1 MDNLDNNLIFK
12 NWGKS
17 GSFEGKELDYHLL
30 AYHCLDVA
38 AVGTVLLENDKLL
51 AKRIT
56 ELTGLNKEE
65 TLSLIPFLLTLHD
78 LGKFSERFQNL
89 KPELLKELRH
99 HESNRAYILRHD
111 SMGFFIWNSIWGR
124 IWGEN
129 CLNLNNLE
137 YDIYD
142 WNLAIEPLI
151 KAVAGHHGKPP
162 QYEIHGVPVNC
173 KELFVEEDL
182 EIAYLFVKNVFQL
195 FSGIDFNAAINDEE
209 NEDPF
214 ENLLLNF
221 KRSSWL
227 FAGLTVLCDW
237 IGSNN
242 NYFKY
247 VSEPMPLEE
256 YWNRYALKNAQEAL
270 NNSGVLPSTVSLKT
284 GMENMFPKISTPS
297 PLQSYLSSCTLKTIP
312 QLFIIEE
319 ATGNGKTEAALTL
332 AHRLMSIGLANG
344 IFIALP
350 TMATS
355 NAMYERLVKTY
366 RRFFQEN
373 SDPSLVLAHSSNY
386 LSDEFRTSIGFSEV
400 WEHKQYCRNGTAE
413 DETISAQ
420 CSRWIADSRKKA
432 LLADVG
438 VGTVDQ
444 AIMAVLPTYHQSLR
458 ILGLTRSILIVDEV
472 HAYDSYTNTL
482 LCKLLELHASL
493 GGSAILLSATLP
505 AKLRQR
511 LADSFCKGLGV
522 VCGNL
527 KETAYPLTTYVSK
540 IDIKEIQ
547 LGTREGTGRTIY
559 VEFFNEQALV
569 EEKIANFSK
578 EGKCVCWIRN
588 TVDDAVEAYE
598 RLVNRL
604 GEEKVDL
611 FHARFVM
618 GERLEIENRVLK
630 AFGKESNES
639 TRKGKVLISTQVVEQ
654 SLDLDFDYMISDLA
668 PMDLLIQRVGRLQR
682 HSKHGSQRVPVFG
695 IFAPELTDNPQ
706 ENWYSDF
713 FPKAAFVYPNHG
725 KLWLTAH
732 LLAEKGKFTVPEDL
746 RFLIEGVFG
755 ERSIEKI
762 PPNLR
767 IWEDKAEGES
777 RAKID
782 TANLNS
788 LNFQEEYK
796 RTLTQWVDDIITPTR
811 LGDET
816 VLVRLAKWD
825 GKNLSPFFEDERYSW
840 ELSQVS
846 VRKDKIKKARN
857 HKKILEVELEKT
869 LDSMPDRG
877 KWSILIPMFPAGN
890 NEWTGVAVDE
900 YSNEVQVRYNQ
911 KTGLSVE
918 K

>member
-1 MDNLDNNLIFK
+1 MNNLCNNLMLN

-17 GSFEGKELDYHLL
+17 CSIEDKETNYHLL
-30 AYHCLDVA
+30 VYHCLDVA
-38 AVGTVLLENDKLL
+38 AVGTVLLEKDKLL
-51 AKRIT
+51 AKKIT
-56 ELTGLNKEE
+56 ELTGFNKEE
-65 TLSLIPFLLTLHD
+65 TLSLIPFLLTVHD

-111 SMGFFIWNSIWGR
+111 SMGFFLWNSIWKR
-124 IWGEN
+124 LWDEN
-129 CLNLNNLE
+129 CLNLNNLD

-142 WNLAIEPLI
+142 WDLAIEPLI

-162 QYEIHGVPVNC
+162 EYEIHGVPVNC
-173 KELFVEEDL
+173 KELFTEEDT
-182 EIAYLFVKNVFQL
+182 EIAYIFVKSVLQL
-195 FSGIDFNAAINDEE
+195 FSGTDFNAAIRDDDSG
-209 NEDPF
+209 DPF
-214 ENLLLNF
+214 ENLILKF
-221 KRSSWL
+221 KKSSWL
-227 FAGLTVLCDW
+227 LAGLTVLCDW

-247 VSEPMPLEE
+247 ISEPMPLEE
-256 YWNRYALKNAQEAL
+256 YWNRNALKNAKEAL
-270 NNSGVLPSTVSLKT
+270 YDSGVLPSTVSLNT
-284 GMENMFPKISTPS
+284 GMEVLFPNIKTPS
-297 PLQSYLSSCTLKTIP
+297 PLQLHVSSCPIEKIP

-319 ATGNGKTEAALTL
+319 ATGNGKTEASLTL
-332 AHRLMSIGLANG
+332 AHRLMSVGLANG

-355 NAMYERLVKTY
+355 NAMYERLVRTY
-366 RRFFQEN
+366 RNFYQEN
-373 SDPSLVLAHSSNY
+373 SDPSLVLAHSGNY

-400 WEHKQYCRNGTAE
+400 EELKQYSRIGTTE

-458 ILGLTRSILIVDEV
+458 ILGLTRSVLIVDEV
-472 HAYDSYTNTL
+472 HAYDSYMNTL

-493 GGSAILLSATLP
+493 GGSAILLSATIP

-511 LADSFCKGLGV
+511 LTDSFCKGLGV
-522 VCGNL
+522 ACGSL
-527 KETAYPLTTYVSK
+527 KETAYPLLTHVSEM
-540 IDIKEIQ
+540 DTEEIQ
-547 LGTREGTGRTIY
+547 IGTREGTGRTIY
-559 VEFFNEQALV
+559 VEFFNEQVSV
-569 EEKIANFSK
+569 EEKIVSTSK

-588 TVDDAVEAYE
+588 TVDDAVDAYE
-598 RLVNRL
+598 KLVNIL

-630 AFGKESNES
+630 TFGKESNES
-639 TRKGKVLISTQVVEQ
+639 TRKGRVLIATQVIEQ

-668 PMDLLIQRVGRLQR
+668 PIDLLIQRVGRLQR

-695 IFAPELTDNPQ
+695 IFSPELTENPP
-706 ENWYSDF
+706 ENWYADF

-725 KLWLTAH
+725 KLWLTAR
-732 LLAEKGKFTVPEDL
+732 LLAERGQFTVPEDL

-755 ERSIEKI
+755 EHSIETVA
-762 PPNLR
+762 PNLR

-782 TANLNS
+782 AANLNS

-796 RTLTQWVDDIITPTR
+796 RTLTQWVDDLITPTR
-811 LGDET
+811 LGEET
-816 VLVRLAKWD
+816 LLVRLAKWN
-825 GKNLSPFFEDERYSW
+825 GKHLTPFFKDKRYSW

-846 VRKDKIKKARN
+846 VRKSKIKKSRTY
-857 HKKILEVELEKT
+857 EKT
-869 LDSMPDRG
+869 LKVEVKKALDSMPDKG
-877 KWSILIPMFPAGN
+877 KWSILVPMSPASD
-890 NEWTGVAVDE
+890 NEWTGIAVDE
-900 YSNEVQVRYNQ
+900 YNNEVHVRYKQ
-911 KTGLSVE
+911 KMGLSVE

>member
-1 MDNLDNNLIFK
+1 MDNSYNYSMFS

-17 GSFEGKELDYHLL
+17 GSSEGGELNYHLL

-38 AVGTVLLENDKLL
+38 AVGTVLLENDILL
-51 AKRIT
+51 AKKIM

-65 TLSLIPFLLTLHD
+65 ILSLIPFLLSLHD

-99 HESNRAYILRHD
+99 YESNKAYILRHD
-111 SMGFFIWNSIWGR
+111 SMGFFIWSSIWKR
-124 IWGEN
+124 IWNEN
-129 CLNLNNLE
+129 CLDLNNLN

-173 KELFVEEDL
+173 KELFIEEDL
-182 EIAYLFVKNVFQL
+182 EVAYLFVKNVFQL
-195 FSGIDFNAAINDEE
+195 FSGTNFNAAIKDDEGG
-209 NEDPF
+209 DPF
-214 ENLLLNF
+214 ENLILKF
-221 KRSSWL
+221 KKSSWL
-227 FAGLTVLCDW
+227 LAGLTVLCDW
-237 IGSNN
+237 VGSNN
-242 NYFKY
+242 NYFRY
-247 VSEPMPLEE
+247 ISEPMSLEE
-256 YWNRYALKNAQEAL
+256 YWNSYALKNAREAL
-270 NNSGVLPSTVSLKT
+270 NSSGILPSIVSLKT
-284 GMENMFPKISTPS
+284 GIEIFLPDKTPS
-297 PLQSYLSSCTLKTIP
+297 PLQLHVSSCPIKKVP

-319 ATGNGKTEAALTL
+319 ATGGGKTEAALTL
-332 AHRLMSIGLANG
+332 SHRLMSAGLANG

-355 NAMYERLVKTY
+355 NAMYDRLVITY
-366 RRFFQEN
+366 RKFFQED

-386 LSDEFRTSIGFSEV
+386 LSDEFRTSIGFNEV
-400 WEHKQYCRNGTAE
+400 EERKQYCRNGTTE

-420 CSRWIADSRKKA
+420 CSKWIADSRKKA
-432 LLADVG
+432 LLAEVG

-458 ILGLTRSILIVDEV
+458 ILGLTRSVLIVDEV
-472 HAYDSYTNTL
+472 HAYDSYMNTL

-505 AKLRQR
+505 LKLRQR
-511 LADSFCKGLGV
+511 LTDSFCKGLEV
-522 VCGNL
+522 MCGDL
-527 KETAYPLTTYVSK
+527 KETAYPLLTHVSE
-540 IDIKEIQ
+540 IDAKEIQ
-547 LGTREGTGRTIY
+547 IDTREGTGRTIY
-559 VEFFNEQALV
+559 VEFFNEQVSV
-569 EEKIANFSK
+569 EEKIVNASK

-588 TVDDAVEAYE
+588 TVGNAVDAYE
-598 RLVNRL
+598 ILVNTL
-604 GEEKVDL
+604 GEDKVDL

-682 HSKHGSQRVPVFG
+682 HSKHGSERVPVFG
-695 IFAPELTDNPQ
+695 IFAPELTEDPQ
-706 ENWYSDF
+706 ENWYADF
-713 FPKAAFVYPNHG
+713 FPKAALVYPNHG
-725 KLWLTAH
+725 KLWLTAR
-732 LLAEKGKFTVPEDL
+732 LLAEKGQFAVPQDL
-746 RFLIEGVFG
+746 RFLIESVFG
-755 ERSIEKI
+755 ENSMEKVA
-762 PPNLR
+762 PNLK

-782 TANLNS
+782 AANLNS

-796 RTLTQWVDDIITPTR
+796 RTLTQWVDDLITPTR
-811 LGDET
+811 LGEEI

-825 GKNLSPFFEDERYSW
+825 GKQLTPFFEDKRYSW

-846 VRKDKIKKARN
+846 VRKSKIKKAGN
-857 HKKILEVELEKT
+857 YEKTLEVEVKKALN
-869 LDSMPDRG
+869 SMPDRG

-890 NEWTGVAVDE
+890 NEWIGVAVDE
-900 YSNEVQVRYNQ
+900 YDNEVQVHYNQ
-911 KTGLSVE
+911 KKGLSVE

>member
-1 MDNLDNNLIFK
+1 MENSYNYSMFD

-17 GSFEGKELDYHLL
+17 GFIEKDEQGYHLL
-30 AYHCLDVA
+30 VYHCLDVA
-38 AVGTVLLENDKLL
+38 AVGAVLLEHDKLL
-51 AKRIT
+51 AKKMM

-65 TLSLIPFLLTLHD
+65 NLSLIPFLLALHD

-99 HESNRAYILRHD
+99 YESDKAYILRHD
-111 SMGFFIWNSIWGR
+111 SMGFFIWGSIWKR
-124 IWGEN
+124 IWNEN
-129 CLNLNNLE
+129 CLNLNNLN

-162 QYEIHGVPVNC
+162 QYDIHGVPVNC
-173 KELFVEEDL
+173 KELFIEEDL
-182 EIAYLFVKNVFQL
+182 EIAYFFVKSVFQL
-195 FSGIDFNAAINDEE
+195 FSGTNFNAAIKDEE
-209 NEDPF
+209 GDPF
-214 ENLLLNF
+214 ENLILKF
-221 KRSSWL
+221 KKSSWVL
-227 FAGLTVLCDW
+227 AGFTVLCDW
-237 IGSNN
+237 VGSNN
-242 NYFKY
+242 NFFRYI
-247 VSEPMPLEE
+247 SEPMPLDE
-256 YWNRYALKNAQEAL
+256 YWNRYALKNAREAL
-270 NNSGVLPSTVSLKT
+270 NSSGVLPSIVSLNT
-284 GMENMFPKISTPS
+284 GMEILFPKILTPS
-297 PLQSYLSSCTLKTIP
+297 PLQSDVSSCPLESIP

-332 AHRLMSIGLANG
+332 AHRLMALGLANG
-344 IFIALP
+344 IFVALP

-355 NAMYERLVKTY
+355 NAMYDRLVKTY
-366 RRFFQEN
+366 RSFFQKN

-400 WEHKQYCRNGTAE
+400 EGRKQYCRNGTTE

-420 CSRWIADSRKKA
+420 CSKWIADSRKKA

-458 ILGLTRSILIVDEV
+458 ILGLTRSVIIVDEV
-472 HAYDSYTNTL
+472 HAYDSYMNTL

-505 AKLRQR
+505 VKLRQR
-511 LADSFCKGLGV
+511 LTDSFCKGLGV
-522 VCGNL
+522 MCGDL
-527 KETAYPLTTYVSK
+527 KETAYPLLTHVSE
-540 IDIKEIQ
+540 IDAKEIQ
-547 LGTREGTGRTIY
+547 IGTREGTGRTIY
-559 VEFFNEQALV
+559 VEFFNKQTSV
-569 EEKIANFSK
+569 EEKIVNFSK
-578 EGKCVCWIRN
+578 EGRCVCWIRN

-598 RLVNRL
+598 KLVSIL
-604 GEEKVDL
+604 GEENVDL

-654 SLDLDFDYMISDLA
+654 SLDLDFDYMVSDLA
-668 PMDLLIQRVGRLQR
+668 PMDLLIQRIGRLQR
-682 HSKHGSQRVPVFG
+682 HPIHGSQRVPVFG
-695 IFAPELTDNPQ
+695 IFAPELTEDPQ
-706 ENWYSDF
+706 ENWYADF

-725 KLWLTAH
+725 RLWLTAS
-732 LLAEKGKFTVPEDL
+732 LLAEKGQFTVPQDL
-746 RFLIEGVFG
+746 RFLIESVFG

-762 PPNLR
+762 APNLR
-767 IWEDKAEGES
+767 VWEDKAEGES

-796 RTLTQWVDDIITPTR
+796 RTLNQWVDDLITPTR
-811 LGDET
+811 LGEET
-816 VLVRLAKWD
+816 VLVRLAKWN
-825 GKNLSPFFEDERYSW
+825 GKQLSPFFEDERYSW

-846 VRKDKIKKARN
+846 IRKNKIKKAGN
-857 HKKILEVELEKT
+857 YENILEVEVKKA
-869 LDSMPDRG
+869 LDTMPDRG
-877 KWSILIPMFPAGN
+877 KWSILIPMSQAGN
-890 NEWTGVAVDE
+890 NEWTGVALDE
-900 YSNEVQVRYNQ
+900 YNNEVQVRYNS
-911 KTGLSVE
+911 KIGLSIE

>member
-1 MDNLDNNLIFK
+1 MNNLCNNLMLN

-17 GSFEGKELDYHLL
+17 CSIEDKETNYHLL
-30 AYHCLDVA
+30 VYHCLDVA
-38 AVGTVLLENDKLL
+38 TVGTVLLEKDKLL
-51 AKRIT
+51 AKKIT
-56 ELTGLNKEE
+56 ELTGFNKEE
-65 TLSLIPFLLTLHD
+65 TLSLIPFILTVHD

-111 SMGFFIWNSIWGR
+111 SMGFFLWNSIWKR
-124 IWGEN
+124 LWDEN
-129 CLNLNNLE
+129 CLNLNNLD

-142 WNLAIEPLI
+142 WDLAIEPLI

-162 QYEIHGVPVNC
+162 EYEIHGVPVNC
-173 KELFVEEDL
+173 KELFTEEDT
-182 EIAYLFVKNVFQL
+182 EIAYIFVKSVLQL
-195 FSGIDFNAAINDEE
+195 FSGTDFNAAIRDDDSG
-209 NEDPF
+209 DPF
-214 ENLLLNF
+214 ENLILKF
-221 KRSSWL
+221 KKSSWL
-227 FAGLTVLCDW
+227 LAGLTVLCDW

-247 VSEPMPLEE
+247 ISEPMPLEE
-256 YWNRYALKNAQEAL
+256 YWNRHALKNAKEAL
-270 NNSGVLPSTVSLKT
+270 YDSGVLPSTVSLNT
-284 GMENMFPKISTPS
+284 GMEVLFPNIKTPS
-297 PLQSYLSSCTLKTIP
+297 PLQLHVSSCPIEKIP

-319 ATGNGKTEAALTL
+319 ATGNGKTEASLTL
-332 AHRLMSIGLANG
+332 AHRLMSVGLANG

-355 NAMYERLVKTY
+355 NAMYERLVRTY
-366 RRFFQEN
+366 RNFYQEN
-373 SDPSLVLAHSSNY
+373 SDPSLVLAHSGNY

-400 WEHKQYCRNGTAE
+400 EELKQYSRIGTTE

-458 ILGLTRSILIVDEV
+458 ILGLTRSVLIVDEV
-472 HAYDSYTNTL
+472 HAYDSYMNTL

-493 GGSAILLSATLP
+493 GGSAILLSATIP

-511 LADSFCKGLGV
+511 LTDSFCKGLGV
-522 VCGNL
+522 ACGSL
-527 KETAYPLTTYVSK
+527 KETAYPLLTHVSEM
-540 IDIKEIQ
+540 DTEEIQ
-547 LGTREGTGRTIY
+547 IGTREGTGRTIY
-559 VEFFNEQALV
+559 VEFFNEQVSV
-569 EEKIANFSK
+569 EEKIVSTSK

-588 TVDDAVEAYE
+588 TVDDAVDAYE
-598 RLVNRL
+598 KLVNIL

-630 AFGKESNES
+630 TFGKESNES
-639 TRKGKVLISTQVVEQ
+639 TRKGRVLIATQVIEQ

-668 PMDLLIQRVGRLQR
+668 PIDLLIQRVGRLQR

-695 IFAPELTDNPQ
+695 IFSPELTENPP
-706 ENWYSDF
+706 ENWYADF

-725 KLWLTAH
+725 KLWLTAR
-732 LLAEKGKFTVPEDL
+732 LLAERGQFTVPEDL

-755 ERSIEKI
+755 EHSIETVA
-762 PPNLR
+762 PNLR

-782 TANLNS
+782 AANLNS

-796 RTLTQWVDDIITPTR
+796 RTLTQWVDDLITPTR
-811 LGDET
+811 LGEET
-816 VLVRLAKWD
+816 LLVRLAKWN
-825 GKNLSPFFEDERYSW
+825 GKHLTPFFKDKRYSW

-846 VRKDKIKKARN
+846 VRKSKIKKSRTY
-857 HKKILEVELEKT
+857 EKT
-869 LDSMPDRG
+869 LKVEVKKALDSMPDKG
-877 KWSILIPMFPAGN
+877 KWSILVPMSPASD
-890 NEWTGVAVDE
+890 NEWTGIAVDE
-900 YSNEVQVRYNQ
+900 YNNEVHVRYKQ
-911 KTGLSVE
+911 KMGLSVE

>member
-1 MDNLDNNLIFK
+1 MDNSLNNLMFN

-17 GSFEGKELDYHLL
+17 GPIKEDKNSYHLL

-38 AVGTVLLENDKLL
+38 AVGTLLLEKDKLL

-65 TLSLIPFLLTLHD
+65 TQSLIPLLLTLHD

-89 KPELLKELRH
+89 KPDLLKKLRH
-99 HESNRAYILRHD
+99 HGSNRAYILRHD
-111 SMGFFIWNSIWGR
+111 SMGFFIWNSIWKR
-124 IWGEN
+124 IWDED
-129 CLNLNNLE
+129 CLNLNNLN

-142 WNLAIEPLI
+142 WTIAIEPLI
-151 KAVAGHHGKPP
+151 KAVTGHHGKPP
-162 QYEIHGVPVNC
+162 EYEIHGVPVNC
-173 KELFVEEDL
+173 KELFTEEDT
-182 EIAYLFVKNVFQL
+182 EIAYIFVKSVLQL
-195 FSGIDFNAAINDEE
+195 FSGTDFNAAIRDDDSG
-209 NEDPF
+209 DPF
-214 ENLLLNF
+214 ENLILKF
-221 KRSSWL
+221 KKSSWL
-227 FAGLTVLCDW
+227 LAGLTVLCDW

-247 VSEPMPLEE
+247 VSEPMPLKE
-256 YWNRYALKNAQEAL
+256 YWNRYALKSAKEAL
-270 NNSGVLPSTVSLKT
+270 YDSGVLPSTVSLNT
-284 GMENMFPKISTPS
+284 GMEVLFPKIKTPS
-297 PLQSYLSSCTLKTIP
+297 PLQLHVSSCPIEKIP

-319 ATGNGKTEAALTL
+319 ATGNGKTEASLTL
-332 AHRLMSIGLANG
+332 AHRLMSVELANG

-355 NAMYERLVKTY
+355 NAMYERLVRTY
-366 RRFFQEN
+366 RNFFQEN

-400 WEHKQYCRNGTAE
+400 EELKQYSRIGTTE

-472 HAYDSYTNTL
+472 HAYDSYMNTL

-493 GGSAILLSATLP
+493 GGSAILLSATIP

-522 VCGNL
+522 ACGSL
-527 KETAYPLTTYVSK
+527 KETAYPLLTHVSEM
-540 IDIKEIQ
+540 DAEEIQ
-547 LGTREGTGRTIY
+547 IGTREGTGRTIY
-559 VEFFNEQALV
+559 VEFFNEQASV
-569 EEKIANFSK
+569 EEKIVNTSK

-588 TVDDAVEAYE
+588 TVDDAVDAYE
-598 RLVNRL
+598 KLVNVL

-630 AFGKESNES
+630 TFGKESNES
-639 TRKGKVLISTQVVEQ
+639 TRKGKILISTQVIEQ

-668 PMDLLIQRVGRLQR
+668 PIDLLIQRVGRLQR
-682 HSKHGSQRVPVFG
+682 HSKHGSQRVPIFG
-695 IFAPELTDNPQ
+695 IFAPELTENPQ
-706 ENWYSDF
+706 ENWYADF

-725 KLWLTAH
+725 KLWLTAR
-732 LLAEKGKFTVPEDL
+732 LLAEKGQFTVPEDL

-755 ERSIEKI
+755 EHSIEKVA
-762 PPNLR
+762 PNLR

-782 TANLNS
+782 AANLNS
-788 LNFQEEYK
+788 LDFHEEYK
-796 RTLTQWVDDIITPTR
+796 RTLTQWVDDLITPTR
-811 LGDET
+811 LGEET
-816 VLVRLAKWD
+816 LLVRLTKWD
-825 GKNLSPFFEDERYSW
+825 GKHLIPFFKDERYSW

-846 VRKDKIKKARN
+846 VRKSKIKKA
-857 HKKILEVELEKT
+857 KSYEKTLEVEVKKA
-869 LDSMPDRG
+869 LDSMPDKG
-877 KWSILIPMFPAGN
+877 KWSILVPMLPAGN
-890 NEWTGVAVDE
+890 NEWAGIAVDE
-900 YSNEVQVRYNQ
+900 YNHEVKVRYKQ
-911 KTGLSVE
+911 KMGLSVE